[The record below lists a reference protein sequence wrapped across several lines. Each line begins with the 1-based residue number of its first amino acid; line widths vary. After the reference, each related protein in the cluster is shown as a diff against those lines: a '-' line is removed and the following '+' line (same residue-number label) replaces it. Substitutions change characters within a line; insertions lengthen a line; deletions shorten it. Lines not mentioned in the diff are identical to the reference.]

1 MYARAHT
8 RTRLVNISTIDHKLR
23 IITYYTLS
31 YNGGRKI
38 FKWIIDHQSTTYQYP
53 CLPIHSPLQHH
64 SLLLDNNRD
73 STFYDRPYCSLYL
86 YNVTQHFTKHWK
98 ILILNIGKHIYQR
111 LENTFIKGWKT
122 LLSTLEN
129 TLIKHWKTL
138 LSNVGK
144 HFCQTLENTFVK
156 RWITLLSNVGKHFC
170 QTLDNTWK

>member
-8 RTRLVNISTIDHKLR
+8 RTRLVNFSTTDHQLH
-23 IITYYTLS
+23 ITTYHIAS
-31 YNGGRKI
+31 YNCGQKI
-38 FKWIIDHQSTTYQYP
+38 FKWVIDHHSTTNQYP
-53 CLPIHSPLQHH
+53 CLHIHSPLQHH

-73 STFYDRPYCSLYL
+73 STFYDRPYCSLCL
-86 YNVTQHFTKHWK
+86 YNITQHLAKHWK

-129 TLIKHWKTL
+129 TFIKHWKTL

-156 RWITLLSNVGKHFC
+156 RWKTLLSNVGKHFC